1 MSCWASI
8 MPERRLLS
16 ATRVRAALLSRLTLA
31 TSITP
36 TIPADTIAS
45 TRLKPRARRCARAIA
60 RRQWEGRW
68 KASVFMGTRCSGRLW
83 PGILVPPLDPDPQVL
98 VGRDR
103 PQPAPG
109 AALERDAV
117 GVGGRGLDAD
127 APGRSGQQL

>member
-45 TRLKPRARRCARAIA
+45 TRLKPRARRRARAIA

-68 KASVFMGTRCSGRLW
+68 QANVFMGTSPAAQD
-83 PGILVPPLDPDPQVL
+83 PGYLYLPLTLIRRSWLLGIVHSPPPVL
-98 VGRDR
+98 LLRATPLASVDDDSMLML
-103 PQPAPG
+103 PV
-109 AALERDAV
+109 AV
-117 GVGGRGLDAD
+117 SSD
-127 APGRSGQQL
+127 